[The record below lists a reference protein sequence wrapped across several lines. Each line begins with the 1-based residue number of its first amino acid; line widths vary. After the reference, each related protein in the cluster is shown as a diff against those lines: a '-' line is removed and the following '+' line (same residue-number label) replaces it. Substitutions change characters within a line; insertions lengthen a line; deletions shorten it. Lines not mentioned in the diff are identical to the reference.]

1 MAGAEDGP
9 GQQPELEDDE
19 AASCRRWGAQHAG
32 ARELAALYSPGKRFQ
47 EWCCVVLCF
56 SLIAHNVAHLLLLA
70 RWEHTPLVM
79 LGMVAGALLADF
91 LSGLV
96 HWGADTWGS
105 VELPI
110 VGKAFIRPF
119 REHHIDPTAITRHDF
134 IETNG
139 DNCLLTLLPLL
150 NMAYKFRTQ
159 SPEVLEQLYPG
170 SAVFCLIIFGTFT
183 NQIHKW
189 SHTCRAATLGRLP
202 AGLARHPAHKHHRI
216 HHVSPRD
223 LLLHHH
229 GLAQLPSGE
238 DGLLATPGGHY
249 PGPDRRE
256 ASGR

>member
-56 SLIAHNVAHLLLLA
+56 SLIAHNMAHLLLLA

-79 LGMVAGALLADF
+79 LGMGFHPAIPGASHRPNSHHPARLHRDQRGQLPADAAA
-91 LSGLV
+91 SVKHGLQV
-96 HWGADTWGS
+96 PHPEPRSPGAAVPLG
-105 VELPI
+105 VL
-110 VGKAFIRPF
+110 R
-119 REHHIDPTAITRHDF
+119 
-134 IETNG
+134 
-139 DNCLLTLLPLL
+139 LLPDHLWHL
-150 NMAYKFRTQ
+150 HQPDPQVVAH
-159 SPEVLEQLYPG
+159 VL
-170 SAVFCLIIFGTFT
+170 
-183 NQIHKW
+183 
-189 SHTCRAATLGRLP
+189 RAATLGRLP
-202 AGLARHPAHKHHRI
+202 AGLARHPAPQTPSHPPRFP
-216 HHVSPRD
+216 PRD